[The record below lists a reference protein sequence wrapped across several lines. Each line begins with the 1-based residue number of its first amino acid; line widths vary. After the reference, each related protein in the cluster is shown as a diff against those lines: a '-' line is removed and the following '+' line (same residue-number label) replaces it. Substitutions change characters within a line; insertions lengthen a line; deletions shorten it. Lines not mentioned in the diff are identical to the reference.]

1 MSSKYI
7 KKHPIPDG
15 FEELLT
21 EFTKEILR
29 NQPLDIIDFGCEF
42 FRCLQ
47 EGLLLD
53 YEFLNFQ
60 KIKYMNKVQK

>member
-21 EFTKEILR
+21 EFTKEFLR
-29 NQPLDIIDFGCEF
+29 NQPLDIIDFS
-42 FRCLQ
+42 
-47 EGLLLD
+47 
-53 YEFLNFQ
+53 
-60 KIKYMNKVQK
+60 

>member
-7 KKHPIPDG
+7 KKHPIPKG

-29 NQPLDIIDFGCEF
+29 NQPLDIIDFGYEYII
-42 FRCLQ
+42 CLQ
-47 EGLLLD
+47 ESLLLD
-53 YEFLNFQ
+53 YEKRGQN
-60 KIKYMNKVQK
+60 ISM